1 MALRASDQRPLRA
14 MTQNGC
20 AGFDSPL
27 YAGAFES
34 LTEHDF
40 AGSLG
45 DTTADRNPKSAMLSI
60 VHPSRVPTKIVV
72 RGIIIR
78 FLPHQTANRSQLSG
92 APQDSKNPA
101 LLFFQHAT
109 HFRRPSIRCATGAED
124 RLSHSSHRR
133 SPSSIP
139 LEPQTKSRSAVI
151 PDQIDMAVSS
161 QNDLTID
168 TDRCCDGVLLGDGVL
183 R

>member
-60 VHPSRVPTKIVV
+60 VHPSRVPAKIVV
-72 RGIIIR
+72 RGI
-78 FLPHQTANRSQLSG
+78 PSQLV
-92 APQDSKNPA
+92 
-101 LLFFQHAT
+101 
-109 HFRRPSIRCATGAED
+109 
-124 RLSHSSHRR
+124 RLSLDIQVASGR
-133 SPSSIP
+133 
-139 LEPQTKSRSAVI
+139 QTFAGIRIAFVEH
-151 PDQIDMAVSS
+151 
-161 QNDLTID
+161 N
-168 TDRCCDGVLLGDGVL
+168 L
-183 R
+183 RPVKR